1 MVVPAEVSEY
11 LCQSNSSDDRN
22 NFDMVDALGE
32 DDNDEN
38 SENRDKM
45 LLQNELNNLSNQ
57 SSDQAL
63 KKKLHLSLSKL
74 KCESQMQQNINGGC
88 CLSNRIIHNQKVIL
102 NSARNLFNQNATQNH
117 LSMLASL
124 NNLSPT
130 NKKQCTVFSSSP
142 RKQKN
147 QPFISNIMNRS
158 FTNMRQKQKQKQLL
172 LKSFNSSHILN
183 SSLKSKQ
190 GLPPTVRNHN
200 EQRSSARAVCGDGAS
215 RGGGSHRGRGGGGSF
230 NLGVGYAQVG
240 LGRGGVAHLRN
251 CGEVGG

>member
-1 MVVPAEVSEY
+1 MNDSFGNPSTKNLEHTQRDKQSNILENCLQDFGCDFDDSSLKISSKNVSKNFMVAPAEVSEY

-32 DDNDEN
+32 DDNDKN

-74 KCESQMQQNINGGC
+74 KCESQMQQNMNGGC

-158 FTNMRQKQKQKQLL
+158 FTNMR
-172 LKSFNSSHILN
+172 
-183 SSLKSKQ
+183 
-190 GLPPTVRNHN
+190 
-200 EQRSSARAVCGDGAS
+200 
-215 RGGGSHRGRGGGGSF
+215 
-230 NLGVGYAQVG
+230 
-240 LGRGGVAHLRN
+240 
-251 CGEVGG
+251 